1 VFLWSRYGTGTGS
14 LTWGQKWEPEPRNRN
29 FSKVV
34 TGTVKNSNSST
45 QQHCLQGAEHLK
57 NLQNETK
64 GSRSPE
70 DFHIELLRL
79 RQNWRLKKVGSTIL
93 GDLSYRTAGSQFR
106 QSGMFEVTKADDAAD
121 AGAGGS
127 PGAAGGTAPAA
138 GPTKPRSALKVTVPS
153 ELEGIAYIQVTIQR
167 DNEQLVS
174 ATLGQFSGVPQKGAE
189 LHWQNKLEAGQFYL
203 HPLLYWR
210 AERRIVSAFISYF
223 FLCPDPDVLLNSGS
237 RFSLSLLD
245 TYLIRPFLLLN
256 ADPDFDS

>member
-1 VFLWSRYGTGTGS
+1 
-14 LTWGQKWEPEPRNRN
+14 
-29 FSKVV
+29 
-34 TGTVKNSNSST
+34 
-45 QQHCLQGAEHLK
+45 
-57 NLQNETK
+57 
-64 GSRSPE
+64 
-70 DFHIELLRL
+70 
-79 RQNWRLKKVGSTIL
+79 VGSTIL

-121 AGAGGS
+121 ATAAGGAAGGS
-127 PGAAGGTAPAA
+127 PGAAGGTAPTAA

-210 AERRIVSAFISYF
+210 RTEDRIGIHCMRSRIQAF
-223 FLCPDPDVLLNSGS
+223 P
-237 RFSLSLLD
+237 
-245 TYLIRPFLLLN
+245 
-256 ADPDFDS
+256 